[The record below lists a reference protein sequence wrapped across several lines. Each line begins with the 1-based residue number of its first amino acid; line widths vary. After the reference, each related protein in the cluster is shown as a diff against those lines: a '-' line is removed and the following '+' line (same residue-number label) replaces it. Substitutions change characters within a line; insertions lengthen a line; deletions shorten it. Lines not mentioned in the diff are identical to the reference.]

1 MKIVV
6 IDAQGGGVGKSVIS
20 ALNTPDRKYE
30 IIAVGTNSAAA
41 SAMLKSGADKAAV
54 GENAVIVN
62 CRDADIIVGA
72 IGIVIADS
80 MLGEI
85 SPAMSVAVAQSRAE
99 KVLIPFSHGGLHL
112 IGQQNHKLSESIEE
126 AAQTV
131 FAIIAKKQS
140 SF

>member
-6 IDAQGGGVGKSVIS
+6 IDAQGGGVGKSLIS
-20 ALNTPDRKYE
+20 ALNTADRSYE

-41 SAMLKSGADKAAV
+41 AAMLKNGADKAAV

-72 IGIVIADS
+72 IGIVIADA

-85 SPAMSVAVAQSRAE
+85 SPAMATAVAQSRAE
-99 KVLIPFSHGGLHL
+99 KILIPFSHCGLNL
-112 IGQQNHKLSESIEE
+112 VGIRSRKLSELIEE

-131 FAIIAKKQS
+131 FELVAKTE
-140 SF
+140 

>member
-1 MKIVV
+1 
-6 IDAQGGGVGKSVIS
+6 
-20 ALNTPDRKYE
+20 
-30 IIAVGTNSAAA
+30 
-41 SAMLKSGADKAAV
+41 MLKSGADKAAV

-72 IGIVIADS
+72 IGIMIADS

-99 KVLIPFSHGGLHL
+99 KVLIPFSHSGLHL
-112 IGQQNHKLSESIEE
+112 IGQQNRKLSELIEE

>member
-72 IGIVIADS
+72 IGIMIADS

-99 KVLIPFSHGGLHL
+99 KLLIPFSHSGLHL
-112 IGQQNHKLSESIEE
+112 IGQQNRKLSELIEE

>member
-6 IDAQGGGVGKSVIS
+6 IDAQGGGVGKSLVN
-20 ALNTPDRKYE
+20 ALNTPERSYE

-41 SAMLKSGADKAAV
+41 AAMLKNGADKAAV

-85 SPAMSVAVAQSRAE
+85 SPVMATAVAQSRAE
-99 KVLIPFSHGGLHL
+99 KVLIPFSHCGLNL
-112 IGQQNHKLSESIEE
+112 VGIRSRKLSELIEE

-131 FAIIAKKQS
+131 FGLVAK
-140 SF
+140 

>member
-6 IDAQGGGVGKSVIS
+6 IDAQGGGVGKSLIS
-20 ALNTPDRKYE
+20 ALNTADRSYE

-41 SAMLKSGADKAAV
+41 AAMLKNGADKAAV

-72 IGIVIADS
+72 IGIVIADA

-85 SPAMSVAVAQSRAE
+85 SPAVATAVAQSRAE
-99 KVLIPFSHGGLHL
+99 KILIPFSHCGLNL
-112 IGQQNHKLSESIEE
+112 VGIRSRKLSELIEE

-131 FAIIAKKQS
+131 FELVAKTE
-140 SF
+140 